1 MKTLYLDCSM
11 GAAGDMLAGAL
22 LELVPDPDATV
33 AELNAFGIP
42 GVIYK
47 RETLSKCGIAATH
60 LSVTVAGHEESSS
73 FAKASAVAKALAD
86 NTEDKA
92 HHHHEH
98 RSLADVLHV
107 IEHLKLEPSVRE
119 DVKSVYESLAAAE
132 SRAHGKDVGEIH
144 FHEVG
149 ALDAIAD
156 IAAFCHLLRRIA
168 PDKVIA
174 SPVHV
179 GSGTVN
185 CAHGVLPVPAPATAF
200 LLEGVPTYSD
210 GVIVGELCTPTGAAL
225 IKKFAASFGP
235 QPLMTVRSIGYGAG
249 RKDFPRANVVRAM
262 LGECASSFA
271 NASSYAKASSFAKA
285 TEDEDDGE
293 IFELNFNVDDMTG
306 EELAFASERIF
317 AAGARDVSFAP
328 VVMKKGRPGQR
339 VSVMCSAETRGEV
352 VKAIFA
358 HTSTL
363 GIRETHCRRYT
374 LDRKIETVTLPEGS
388 TVRRKVA
395 SGYGVCRAKWEA
407 DDLAA
412 FARTNGISLSEA
424 KDQLE
429 TSKGEL

>member
-22 LELVPDPDATV
+22 LELVPDPDAAV
-33 AELNAFGIP
+33 AELNAFEIP
-42 GVIYK
+42 GVMYK
-47 RETLSKCGIAATH
+47 REMLSKCGIAATH
-60 LSVTVAGHEESSS
+60 LSVTVAGHEEHE
-73 FAKASAVAKALAD
+73 VHHHHD
-86 NTEDKA
+86 

-98 RSLADVLHV
+98 RSLADVLHF
-107 IEHLKLEPSVRE
+107 IGHLNLEPSVRE

-132 SRAHGKDVGEIH
+132 SRAHGKAVGEIH

-168 PDKVIA
+168 PDKIIA

-225 IKKFAASFGP
+225 IKNFAASFGP

-262 LGECASSFA
+262 LGESAAEESG
-271 NASSYAKASSFAKA
+271 
-285 TEDEDDGE
+285 DGE

-363 GIRETHCRRYT
+363 GVRETRCRRYT
-374 LDRKIETVTLPEGS
+374 LDRKIETVALADGS

-395 SGYGVCRAKWEA
+395 SGYSVCRAKWEA

-412 FARTNGISLSEA
+412 FARTNGISLAEA
-424 KDQLE
+424 KDRLE
-429 TSKGEL
+429 TSKGEP

>member
-1 MKTLYLDCSM
+1 MKTLYLDCAM

-22 LELVPDPDATV
+22 LELMPDPAAAL

-42 GVIYK
+42 GVAYV
-47 RETLSKCGIAATH
+47 RETLSKCGLAATH
-60 LSVTVAGHEESSS
+60 LSVMVAGHEESSS
-73 FAKASAVAKALAD
+73 SAQA
-86 NTEDKA
+86 TEDKA

-98 RSLADVLHV
+98 RTLADVLH
-107 IEHLKLEPSVRE
+107 IIGHLKLEPSVRE

-132 SRAHGKDVGEIH
+132 SRAHGKAVGEIH

-168 PDKVIA
+168 PDQVLA

-179 GSGTVN
+179 GSGTVQ

-200 LLEGVPTYSD
+200 LLEGVSTYSD

-225 IKKFAASFGP
+225 IKRFATSFGP
-235 QPLMTVRSIGYGAG
+235 QPLMTVRKVGHGAG
-249 RKDFPRANVVRAM
+249 RKDFLRANVVRAM
-262 LGECASSFA
+262 LGESAA
-271 NASSYAKASSFAKA
+271 
-285 TEDEDDGE
+285 DESDDGE
-293 IFELNFNVDDMTG
+293 IFELSFNVDDMNG
-306 EELAFASERIF
+306 EELAFASDRIF
-317 AAGARDVSFAP
+317 AAGARDVAFAP

-339 VSVMCSAETRGEV
+339 VSVMCAAETRGEV

-363 GIRETHCRRYT
+363 GVRETYCRRYT
-374 LDRKIETVTLPEGS
+374 LDRMIETVALSDGS

-395 SGYGVCRAKWEA
+395 SGYGVRRAKWEA

-412 FARTNGISLSEA
+412 FARTKGVPLADA
-424 KDQLE
+424 KLLLA
-429 TSKGEL
+429 SRLM

>member
-22 LELVPDPDATV
+22 LELLPDPDAAV

-42 GVIYK
+42 SVMYK

-73 FAKASAVAKALAD
+73 FAKA
-86 NTEDKA
+86 TEDKA

-98 RSLADVLHV
+98 RSLAGVLHV
-107 IEHLKLEPSVRE
+107 VGHLKLEPSVRE
-119 DVKSVYESLAAAE
+119 DVIKVYESLAAAE
-132 SRAHGKDVGEIH
+132 SRAHGKAVGEIH

-156 IAAFCHLLRRIA
+156 IAAFCHLLRHIA
-168 PDKVIA
+168 PDKIIA

-225 IKKFAASFGP
+225 IKNFAASFGP

-262 LGECASSFA
+262 LGESAS
-271 NASSYAKASSFAKA
+271 
-285 TEDEDDGE
+285 DESGDGE

-339 VSVMCSAETRGEV
+339 VSVMCSAETRGDV

-374 LDRKIETVTLPEGS
+374 LDRKIETVALPDGS

-412 FARTNGISLSEA
+412 FARTKGISLAEA

>member
-1 MKTLYLDCSM
+1 MKTLYLDCAM

-22 LELVPDPDATV
+22 LELMPDPAAAL

-42 GVIYK
+42 GVAYV
-47 RETLSKCGIAATH
+47 RETLSKCGLAATH
-60 LSVTVAGHEESSS
+60 LSVMVAGHEESSS
-73 FAKASAVAKALAD
+73 SAQA
-86 NTEDKA
+86 TEDKA

-98 RSLADVLHV
+98 RTLADVLH
-107 IEHLKLEPSVRE
+107 IIGHLKLEPSVRE

-132 SRAHGKDVGEIH
+132 SRAHGKVVGEIH

-168 PDKVIA
+168 PDQVLA

-179 GSGTVN
+179 GSGTVQ

-200 LLEGVPTYSD
+200 LLEGVSTYSD

-225 IKKFAASFGP
+225 IKRFATSFGP
-235 QPLMTVRSIGYGAG
+235 QPLMTVRKVGHGAG

-262 LGECASSFA
+262 LGESAADESS
-271 NASSYAKASSFAKA
+271 
-285 TEDEDDGE
+285 DGE
-293 IFELNFNVDDMTG
+293 IFELSFNVDDMTG

-317 AAGARDVSFAP
+317 AAGARDVAFAP

-339 VSVMCSAETRGEV
+339 VSVMCAAETRGEV

-363 GIRETHCRRYT
+363 GVRETYCRRYT
-374 LDRKIETVTLPEGS
+374 LDRMIETVALPDGS

-395 SGYGVCRAKWEA
+395 SGYGVRRAKWEA

-412 FARTNGISLSEA
+412 FARTKGVPLADA
-424 KDQLE
+424 KLLLA
-429 TSKGEL
+429 SRLM

>member
-42 GVIYK
+42 GVMYK

-60 LSVTVAGHEESSS
+60 LSVTVAGNEEFEENHHHHHDHE
-73 FAKASAVAKALAD
+73 
-86 NTEDKA
+86 
-92 HHHHEH
+92 HHHEH
-98 RSLADVLHV
+98 RSLAGVLHV
-107 IEHLKLEPSVRE
+107 IGHLKLEPSVRE
-119 DVKSVYESLAAAE
+119 DVIKVYESLAAAE
-132 SRAHGKDVGEIH
+132 SRAHGKAVGEIH

-156 IAAFCHLLRRIA
+156 IAAFCHLLRHIA
-168 PDKVIA
+168 PDKIIA

-200 LLEGVPTYSD
+200 LLEGVPTCSD
-210 GVIVGELCTPTGAAL
+210 GVVVGELCTPTGAAL
-225 IKKFAASFGP
+225 IKNFAASFGP

-262 LGECASSFA
+262 VGESAS
-271 NASSYAKASSFAKA
+271 
-285 TEDEDDGE
+285 DESGDGE

-339 VSVMCSAETRGEV
+339 VSVMCSAETRGDV

-374 LDRKIETVTLPEGS
+374 LDRKIETVALPDGS

-395 SGYGVCRAKWEA
+395 SGYGVRRAKWEA

-412 FARTNGISLSEA
+412 FARTKGISLAEA
-424 KDQLE
+424 KVQLE

>member
-22 LELVPDPDATV
+22 LELVPDPDAAV
-33 AELNAFGIP
+33 AELNAFEIP
-42 GVIYK
+42 GVMYK
-47 RETLSKCGIAATH
+47 REMLSKCGIAATH
-60 LSVTVAGHEESSS
+60 LSVTVAGNEEHE
-73 FAKASAVAKALAD
+73 AHHHHD
-86 NTEDKA
+86 

-107 IEHLKLEPSVRE
+107 IGHLKLEPSVRE

-132 SRAHGKDVGEIH
+132 SRAHGKAVGEIH

-168 PDKVIA
+168 LDKIIA

-225 IKKFAASFGP
+225 IKNFAASFGP

-262 LGECASSFA
+262 LGECVA
-271 NASSYAKASSFAKA
+271 
-285 TEDEDDGE
+285 EDSGDGE
-293 IFELNFNVDDMTG
+293 ILELNFNVDDMTG

-339 VSVMCSAETRGEV
+339 VSVMCAAETRGDV
-352 VKAIFA
+352 VKAIFT

-374 LDRKIETVTLPEGS
+374 LDRKIETVALPDDS

-412 FARTNGISLSEA
+412 FARTRGISLAEA

>member
-22 LELVPDPDATV
+22 LELVPDPDAAV

-42 GVIYK
+42 GVMYK

-60 LSVTVAGHEESSS
+60 LSVTVGGHEEHE
-73 FAKASAVAKALAD
+73 AHHHH
-86 NTEDKA
+86 E

-107 IEHLKLEPSVRE
+107 IGHLKLEPSVRE

-168 PDKVIA
+168 PDKIIA

-225 IKKFAASFGP
+225 IKNFAASFGP

-262 LGECASSFA
+262 LGESAAEESG
-271 NASSYAKASSFAKA
+271 
-285 TEDEDDGE
+285 DGE

-339 VSVMCSAETRGEV
+339 VSVMCSAETRGDV
-352 VKAIFA
+352 VKAIFV

-363 GIRETHCRRYT
+363 GVRETHCRRYT
-374 LDRKIETVTLPEGS
+374 LDRKIETVALPEGS
-388 TVRRKVA
+388 TVRCKVA

-412 FARTNGISLSEA
+412 FARTKGISLAEA

>member
-22 LELVPDPDATV
+22 LELLPDPSAAV

-42 GVIYK
+42 DVMYK

-60 LSVTVAGHEESSS
+60 LSVTVDGHEEH
-73 FAKASAVAKALAD
+73 
-86 NTEDKA
+86 EA
-92 HHHHEH
+92 HHHHEHHHEH
-98 RSLADVLHV
+98 RSLADVLHI
-107 IEHLKLEPSVRE
+107 IEHLKLESSVRE
-119 DVKSVYESLAAAE
+119 EVEKVYASLAVAE
-132 SRAHGKDVGEIH
+132 SRAHGKPVGEIH

-168 PDKVIA
+168 PDKVVA

-179 GSGTVN
+179 GSGTVS

-200 LLEGVPTYSD
+200 LLGGVPTYSD
-210 GVIVGELCTPTGAAL
+210 GVVVGELCTPTGAAL
-225 IKKFAASFGP
+225 VKNFAASFGP
-235 QPLMTVRSIGYGAG
+235 QPLMTVGAVGYGAG

-262 LGECASSFA
+262 LGESAA
-271 NASSYAKASSFAKA
+271 
-285 TEDEDDGE
+285 DESGDRE

-306 EELAFASERIF
+306 EELAFAAERIF

-328 VVMKKGRPGQR
+328 VFMKKGRPGQR

-352 VKAIFA
+352 VKAIFV

-363 GIRETHCRRYT
+363 GVRETHCRRYT
-374 LDRKIETVTLPEGS
+374 LERKVETVSLSDGS

-395 SGYGVCRAKWEA
+395 SGYGVRRAKWEA

-412 FARTNGISLSEA
+412 LARTKGMSLAEA
-424 KDQLE
+424 A
-429 TSKGEL
+429 SFAVAGFNRP

>member
-22 LELVPDPDATV
+22 LELLPDPDATV
-33 AELNAFGIP
+33 SELNAFGMP
-42 GVIYK
+42 GVMYK

-60 LSVTVAGHEESSS
+60 LSVTVAGHEEHE
-73 FAKASAVAKALAD
+73 AHHNHD
-86 NTEDKA
+86 

-119 DVKSVYESLAAAE
+119 DVIKVYESLAAAE
-132 SRAHGKDVGEIH
+132 SRAHGKAVGEIH

-156 IAAFCHLLRRIA
+156 IAAFCHLLRHIA

-225 IKKFAASFGP
+225 IKNFTASFGP

-249 RKDFPRANVVRAM
+249 RRDFPRANVVRAM
-262 LGECASSFA
+262 LGESAVEESG
-271 NASSYAKASSFAKA
+271 
-285 TEDEDDGE
+285 DGE

-363 GIRETHCRRYT
+363 GVRETHCRRYT
-374 LDRKIETVTLPEGS
+374 LDRKVETVALPDGS

-412 FARTNGISLSEA
+412 FARIKGISLAEA

>member
-1 MKTLYLDCSM
+1 MKTLYLDCAM

-22 LELVPDPDATV
+22 LELMPDPAAAL

-42 GVIYK
+42 GVAYV
-47 RETLSKCGIAATH
+47 RETLSKCGLAATH
-60 LSVTVAGHEESSS
+60 LSVMVAGHEESSS
-73 FAKASAVAKALAD
+73 SAQA
-86 NTEDKA
+86 TEDKA

-98 RSLADVLHV
+98 RTLADVLH
-107 IEHLKLEPSVRE
+107 IIGHLKLEPSVRE

-132 SRAHGKDVGEIH
+132 SRAHGKAVGEIH

-156 IAAFCHLLRRIA
+156 IAAFCHLLRRLA
-168 PDKVIA
+168 PDEVVA
-174 SPVHV
+174 SPIHV
-179 GSGTVN
+179 GSGTVQ

-200 LLEGVPTYSD
+200 LLEGVSTYSD

-225 IKKFAASFGP
+225 IKRFATSFGP
-235 QPLMTVRSIGYGAG
+235 QPLMTVRKVGHGAG
-249 RKDFPRANVVRAM
+249 RKDFLRANVVRAM
-262 LGECASSFA
+262 LGECTA
-271 NASSYAKASSFAKA
+271 
-285 TEDEDDGE
+285 DESGDGE

-339 VSVMCSAETRGEV
+339 VSVMCAAETRGEV

-363 GIRETHCRRYT
+363 GVRETYCRRYT
-374 LDRKIETVTLPEGS
+374 LDRMIETVALSDGS

-395 SGYGVCRAKWEA
+395 SGYGVRRAKWEA

-412 FARTNGISLSEA
+412 FARTKGIPLADA
-424 KDQLE
+424 KLLLA
-429 TSKGEL
+429 SRLM

>member
-22 LELVPDPDATV
+22 LELVPDPDAAV

-42 GVIYK
+42 GVMYK

-60 LSVTVAGHEESSS
+60 LSVTVAGNEEFEENHHHHHDHE
-73 FAKASAVAKALAD
+73 
-86 NTEDKA
+86 
-92 HHHHEH
+92 HHHEH
-98 RSLADVLHV
+98 RSLAGVLHV
-107 IEHLKLEPSVRE
+107 IGHLKLEPSVRE
-119 DVKSVYESLAAAE
+119 DVIKVYESLAAAE
-132 SRAHGKDVGEIH
+132 SRAHGKAVGEIH

-156 IAAFCHLLRRIA
+156 IAAFCHLLRHIA
-168 PDKVIA
+168 PDKIIA

-200 LLEGVPTYSD
+200 LLEGVPTCSD
-210 GVIVGELCTPTGAAL
+210 GVVVGELCTPTGAAL
-225 IKKFAASFGP
+225 IKNFAASFGP

-262 LGECASSFA
+262 VGESAS
-271 NASSYAKASSFAKA
+271 
-285 TEDEDDGE
+285 DESGDGE

-339 VSVMCSAETRGEV
+339 VSVMCSAETRGDV

-374 LDRKIETVTLPEGS
+374 LDRKIETVALPDGS

-395 SGYGVCRAKWEA
+395 SGYGVRRAKWEA

-412 FARTNGISLSEA
+412 FARTKGISLAEA
-424 KDQLE
+424 KVQLE

>member
-1 MKTLYLDCSM
+1 MKILYLDCSM

-22 LELVPDPDATV
+22 LELVPDPDAAL

-42 GVIYK
+42 GVKYG
-47 RETLSKCGIAATH
+47 RETLAKCGIAATH
-60 LSVTVAGHEESSS
+60 LSVKVDGHEESSI
-73 FAKASAVAKALAD
+73 AET
-86 NTEDKA
+86 TEDRPEF
-92 HHHHEH
+92 HHHHEHHHEH

-107 IEHLKLEPSVRE
+107 IGHLKLEPSVSE

-132 SRAHGKDVGEIH
+132 SRAHGKAVGEIH

-156 IAAFCHLLRRIA
+156 IAAFCHLLRRVA
-168 PDKVIA
+168 PDKVVA
-174 SPVHV
+174 SPIHV

-200 LLEGVPTYSD
+200 LLEGMPSFSD

-225 IKKFAASFGP
+225 IRRFAVSFGP
-235 QPLMTVRSIGYGAG
+235 QPLMTVGAMGYGAG
-249 RKDFPRANVVRAM
+249 RKDFSRANVVRAM
-262 LGECASSFA
+262 LGESVADES
-271 NASSYAKASSFAKA
+271 SSFAKA
-285 TEDEDDGE
+285 TEDMGDGE
-293 IFELNFNVDDMTG
+293 IFELDFNVDDMTG
-306 EELAFASERIF
+306 EELAFAAERIF
-317 AAGARDVSFAP
+317 AAGARDVSFVP

-339 VSVMCSAETRGEV
+339 VGVMCAAETRGEV

-358 HTSTL
+358 HTTTL
-363 GIRETHCRRYT
+363 GVRETLCRRYT
-374 LDRKIETVTLPEGS
+374 LERKVEMVALPDGS

-412 FARTNGISLSEA
+412 FARTRGIPLSEA
-424 KDQLE
+424 RAQLE
-429 TSKGEL
+429 TLKGET

>member
-22 LELVPDPDATV
+22 LELLPDPDAAV

-42 GVIYK
+42 SVMYK

-60 LSVTVAGHEESSS
+60 LSVTVAGHEEHESHHHH
-73 FAKASAVAKALAD
+73 D
-86 NTEDKA
+86 

-119 DVKSVYESLAAAE
+119 DVIKVYESLAAAE
-132 SRAHGKDVGEIH
+132 SRAHGKAVGEIH

-225 IKKFAASFGP
+225 VKRFAASFGP
-235 QPLMTVRSIGYGAG
+235 QPLMTVKSIGYGAG

-262 LGECASSFA
+262 LGESASEESG
-271 NASSYAKASSFAKA
+271 
-285 TEDEDDGE
+285 DGE

-339 VSVMCSAETRGEV
+339 VSVMCAAEDRADV
-352 VKAIFA
+352 VKAIFV

-363 GIRETHCRRYT
+363 GVRETHCRRYT
-374 LDRKIETVTLPEGS
+374 LERKIETVALPDGS
-388 TVRRKVA
+388 TVRRKIA
-395 SGYGVCRAKWEA
+395 SGYGVRRAKWEA

-412 FARTNGISLSEA
+412 FARTKGISLAEA
-424 KDQLE
+424 KVQLE
-429 TSKGEL
+429 TSKGEI

>member
-22 LELVPDPDATV
+22 LELLPDPDAAV

-42 GVIYK
+42 SVMYK

-60 LSVTVAGHEESSS
+60 LSVTVEGNEEFDENHHHHHDHE
-73 FAKASAVAKALAD
+73 
-86 NTEDKA
+86 
-92 HHHHEH
+92 HHHEH

-107 IEHLKLEPSVRE
+107 IGHLNLEPSVRE
-119 DVKSVYESLAAAE
+119 DVIKVYESLAAAE
-132 SRAHGKDVGEIH
+132 SRAHGKAVGEVH

-156 IAAFCHLLRRIA
+156 IAAFCHLFRRIA
-168 PDKVIA
+168 PDKVVA
-174 SPVHV
+174 SPIHV
-179 GSGTVN
+179 GFGTVE

-225 IKKFAASFGP
+225 VKRFAASFGP
-235 QPLMTVRSIGYGAG
+235 QPLMTVKSIGYGAG

-262 LGECASSFA
+262 LGESAS
-271 NASSYAKASSFAKA
+271 
-285 TEDEDDGE
+285 DESGDGE

-328 VVMKKGRPGQR
+328 VVMKKGRPGHR
-339 VSVMCSAETRGEV
+339 VSVMCAAEDRADV
-352 VKAIFA
+352 VKAIFV

-363 GIRETHCRRYT
+363 GVRETHCRRYT
-374 LDRKIETVTLPEGS
+374 LERKIETVALPDGS
-388 TVRRKVA
+388 TVRRKIA
-395 SGYGVCRAKWEA
+395 SGYGVRRAKWEA

-412 FARTNGISLSEA
+412 FARTKGISLAEA
-424 KDQLE
+424 KVQLE
-429 TSKGEL
+429 TSKGEI

>member
-22 LELVPDPDATV
+22 LELVPDPDASV

-42 GVIYK
+42 GVMYK

-60 LSVTVAGHEESSS
+60 LSVTVAGHEEHESHHHH
-73 FAKASAVAKALAD
+73 D
-86 NTEDKA
+86 

-107 IEHLKLEPSVRE
+107 IGHLKLEPSVRE

-132 SRAHGKDVGEIH
+132 SRAHGKAVGEIH

-168 PDKVIA
+168 PDKIIA

-225 IKKFAASFGP
+225 IKNFAASFGP

-262 LGECASSFA
+262 LGESAAEESG
-271 NASSYAKASSFAKA
+271 
-285 TEDEDDGE
+285 DGE

-374 LDRKIETVTLPEGS
+374 LDRKIETVALADGS

-412 FARTNGISLSEA
+412 FARTKGISLAEA

>member
-22 LELVPDPDATV
+22 LELLPDPDAAV

-42 GVIYK
+42 SVMYK

-60 LSVTVAGHEESSS
+60 LSVTVEGNEEFEENHHHHHDHE
-73 FAKASAVAKALAD
+73 
-86 NTEDKA
+86 
-92 HHHHEH
+92 HHHEH

-107 IEHLKLEPSVRE
+107 IGHLNLEPSVRE
-119 DVKSVYESLAAAE
+119 DVIKVYESLAAAE
-132 SRAHGKDVGEIH
+132 SRAHGKAVGEVH

-156 IAAFCHLLRRIA
+156 IAAFCHLFRRIA
-168 PDKVIA
+168 PDKVVA
-174 SPVHV
+174 SPIHV
-179 GSGTVN
+179 GFGTVE

-225 IKKFAASFGP
+225 VKRFAASFGP
-235 QPLMTVRSIGYGAG
+235 QPLMTVKSIGYGAG

-262 LGECASSFA
+262 LGESAS
-271 NASSYAKASSFAKA
+271 
-285 TEDEDDGE
+285 DESGDGE

-328 VVMKKGRPGQR
+328 VVMKKGRPGHR
-339 VSVMCSAETRGEV
+339 VSVMCAAEDRADV
-352 VKAIFA
+352 VKAIFV

-363 GIRETHCRRYT
+363 GVRETHCRRYT
-374 LDRKIETVTLPEGS
+374 LERKIETVALPDGS
-388 TVRRKVA
+388 TVRRKIA
-395 SGYGVCRAKWEA
+395 SGYGVRRAKWEA

-412 FARTNGISLSEA
+412 FARTKGISLAEA
-424 KDQLE
+424 KVQLE
-429 TSKGEL
+429 TSKGEI

>member
-22 LELVPDPDATV
+22 LELVPDPEAAL

-42 GVIYK
+42 GVTY
-47 RETLSKCGIAATH
+47 RRATLSKCGIAATH
-60 LSVTVAGHEESSS
+60 LSVRVHGHEEPSS
-73 FAKASAVAKALAD
+73 LAD
-86 NTEDKA
+86 ATEHKE

-107 IEHLKLEPSVRE
+107 IGHLKLEPCVRK
-119 DVKSVYESLAAAE
+119 DVELVYESLADAE
-132 SRAHGKDVGEIH
+132 SRAHGKAVGEIH

-149 ALDAIAD
+149 TLDAIAD

-168 PDKVIA
+168 PDRVVA

-179 GSGTVN
+179 GSGSVN

-200 LLEGVPTYSD
+200 LLEGVPSYSD

-225 IKKFAASFGP
+225 LKSFAASFGP
-235 QPLMTVRSIGYGAG
+235 QPLMAATSIGYGAG

-262 LGECASSFA
+262 LGESAVEE
-271 NASSYAKASSFAKA
+271 YG
-285 TEDEDDGE
+285 DGE

-306 EELAFASERIF
+306 EELAFAAERIF

-328 VVMKKGRPGQR
+328 VVMKKGRPGHR
-339 VSVMCSAETRGEV
+339 VSVMCSADDRGAV
-352 VKAIFA
+352 VAAIFA
-358 HTSTL
+358 CTSTL
-363 GIRETHCRRYT
+363 GVRETHCRRYT
-374 LDRKIETVTLPEGS
+374 LDRRIETVSLPDGS
-388 TVRRKVA
+388 TARRKVA

-412 FARTNGISLSEA
+412 IARAKGISLSEA
-424 KDQLE
+424 KSQLE
-429 TSKGEL
+429 AMKGEQ

>member
-1 MKTLYLDCSM
+1 MKTLYLDCAM

-22 LELVPDPDATV
+22 LELMPDPAAAL

-42 GVIYK
+42 GVAYV
-47 RETLSKCGIAATH
+47 RETLSKCGLAATH
-60 LSVTVAGHEESSS
+60 LSVMVEGHEESSS
-73 FAKASAVAKALAD
+73 SAQA
-86 NTEDKA
+86 TEDKA

-98 RSLADVLHV
+98 RTLADVLH
-107 IEHLKLEPSVRE
+107 IIGHLKLEPSVRE

-132 SRAHGKDVGEIH
+132 SRAHGRDVGEIH

-156 IAAFCHLLRRIA
+156 IAAFCHLLRRLA
-168 PDKVIA
+168 PDRVVV

-179 GSGTVN
+179 GSGTAV

-210 GVIVGELCTPTGAAL
+210 GAVVGELCTPTGAAL
-225 IKKFAASFGP
+225 LKQFADVFGP
-235 QPLMTVRSIGYGAG
+235 QPLMTVRKIGYGAG
-249 RKDFPRANVVRAM
+249 RKDFLRANVVRAM
-262 LGECASSFA
+262 LGESAA
-271 NASSYAKASSFAKA
+271 
-285 TEDEDDGE
+285 DESGDGE
-293 IFELNFNVDDMTG
+293 IFELSFNVDDMTG
-306 EELAFASERIF
+306 EELAFASDRIF
-317 AAGARDVSFAP
+317 AAGARDVAFAP

-339 VSVMCSAETRGEV
+339 VSVMCAAETRGEV

-363 GIRETHCRRYT
+363 GVRETYCRRYT
-374 LDRKIETVTLPEGS
+374 LDRMIETVALPDGS

-395 SGYGVCRAKWEA
+395 SGYGVRRAKWEA

-412 FARTNGISLSEA
+412 FARTKGIPLADA
-424 KDQLE
+424 KLLLA
-429 TSKGEL
+429 SRLM

>member
-42 GVIYK
+42 GVMYK

-60 LSVTVAGHEESSS
+60 LSVTVAGHEEHE
-73 FAKASAVAKALAD
+73 AHHHH
-86 NTEDKA
+86 E

-107 IEHLKLEPSVRE
+107 IGHLKLEPSVRE

-132 SRAHGKDVGEIH
+132 SRAHGKAVGEIH

-225 IKKFAASFGP
+225 IKNFAASFGP

-262 LGECASSFA
+262 LGESAS
-271 NASSYAKASSFAKA
+271 
-285 TEDEDDGE
+285 DESGDGE

-339 VSVMCSAETRGEV
+339 VSVMCSAETRGDV

-374 LDRKIETVTLPEGS
+374 LDRKIETVALADGS

-412 FARTNGISLSEA
+412 FARTNGISLAEA
-424 KDQLE
+424 KDRLE
-429 TSKGEL
+429 T